1 MRFPLV
7 HLVGVEPTRL
17 AALEPKSS
25 VSAIP
30 PQMQEEKSFA
40 QFVAMSVENPRL
52 VCKRLRFGICPFS
65 RNLRKFLQ

>member
-1 MRFPLV
+1 MGLFFSEIV

-30 PQMQEEKSFA
+30 PQMLKSF
-40 QFVAMSVENPRL
+40 S
-52 VCKRLRFGICPFS
+52 
-65 RNLRKFLQ
+65 